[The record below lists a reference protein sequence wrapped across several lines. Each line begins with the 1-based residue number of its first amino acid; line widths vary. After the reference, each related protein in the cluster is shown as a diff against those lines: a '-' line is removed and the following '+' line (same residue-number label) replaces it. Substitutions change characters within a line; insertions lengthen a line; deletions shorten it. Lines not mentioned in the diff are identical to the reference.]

1 MESNN
6 KQTASS
12 SETNQRI
19 YDFLKAYPIGV
30 LSTVDPN
37 GNPHAAVIYFTV
49 DEEFNITFVTKHDTK
64 KYDNLKR
71 HNHVMLVAFEPVSQT
86 TTQITG
92 TVEEITDESEAQRAF
107 HDMLAN
113 AEKTSEEG
121 VPPISKLYAGGYT
134 TLRIKPVQIRMAVFI
149 RPDPGGYDD
158 TYETIDF

>member
-1 MESNN
+1 MDTNN

-12 SETNQRI
+12 SESNQRI

-37 GNPHAAVIYFTV
+37 GNPHGAVIYFSV
-49 DEEFNITFVTKHDTK
+49 DEEFNLTFVTKNETK

-71 HNHVMLVAFEPVSQT
+71 HNHVMLVAFEPISQT

-92 TVEEITDESEAQRAF
+92 TVEEITDTNEAQKAF
-107 HDMLAN
+107 QGLLVN
-113 AEKTSEEG
+113 ASKTSEEG

-134 TLRIKPVQIRMAVFI
+134 SLRIKPVQIRMAVFI

-158 TYETIDF
+158 IYETIDF